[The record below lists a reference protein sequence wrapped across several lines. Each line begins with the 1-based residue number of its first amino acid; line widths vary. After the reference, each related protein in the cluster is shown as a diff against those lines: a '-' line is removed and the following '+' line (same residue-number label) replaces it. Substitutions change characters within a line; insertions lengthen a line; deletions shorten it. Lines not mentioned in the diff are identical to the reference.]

1 MNEKFKQLQKWLD
14 KQYALQTALILL
26 DWDNST
32 EAPKAAIDNTSKAI
46 SILASEAYTA
56 TINDEVRSLLEEL
69 KQASDLT
76 DFEAGV
82 VKELSKDYDE
92 LSSIP
97 QEEYTQYSQLLA
109 KSPSI
114 WTKAR
119 SENDFSQFAP
129 TLEQLI
135 KYTKQFAAY
144 MQADGRQDQAL
155 YDIQLNKYEEG
166 FNMEILDDFFAR
178 LRSEIVPLLQQIIK
192 KNDTINKDFNS
203 RSYPIESQR
212 AFNKMLAEHIGFDFQ
227 RGVIKESVHP
237 FTTNL
242 HNKDVRITTAY
253 HENNLESAMFST
265 IHEGG
270 HALYEMHIDDAYTCS
285 PVGGGASMG
294 MHESQSRLFENNLG
308 RSRQFWLPLWDR
320 LKETYPTQ
328 LEDIS
333 LEDFIR
339 GINKSQ
345 PGLIRTEA
353 DELTYCLHI
362 MMRYEIE
369 KMIFSEDIAV
379 DRLPQIWNDKYE
391 EYLGI
396 RPDSDRDGI
405 LQDIHWANGSFG
417 YFPSYA
423 IGSAVAA
430 QIYVHL
436 KKVMDLDALL
446 SEGNFDPINEYLR
459 QNVHRFGK
467 LKNTNQVL
475 MDLTGES
482 FNPEYYIHYLKEKYT
497 ALYNL

>member
-203 RSYPIESQR
+203 RSYPVSYTH
-212 AFNKMLAEHIGFDFQ
+212 LTL
-227 RGVIKESVHP
+227 P
-237 FTTNL
+237 
-242 HNKDVRITTAY
+242 
-253 HENNLESAMFST
+253 T
-265 IHEGG
+265 I
-270 HALYEMHIDDAYTCS
+270 A
-285 PVGGGASMG
+285 
-294 MHESQSRLFENNLG
+294 
-308 RSRQFWLPLWDR
+308 
-320 LKETYPTQ
+320 
-328 LEDIS
+328 
-333 LEDFIR
+333 
-339 GINKSQ
+339 
-345 PGLIRTEA
+345 
-353 DELTYCLHI
+353 
-362 MMRYEIE
+362 
-369 KMIFSEDIAV
+369 
-379 DRLPQIWNDKYE
+379 
-391 EYLGI
+391 
-396 RPDSDRDGI
+396 
-405 LQDIHWANGSFG
+405 
-417 YFPSYA
+417 
-423 IGSAVAA
+423 
-430 QIYVHL
+430 
-436 KKVMDLDALL
+436 
-446 SEGNFDPINEYLR
+446 
-459 QNVHRFGK
+459 
-467 LKNTNQVL
+467 
-475 MDLTGES
+475 
-482 FNPEYYIHYLKEKYT
+482 
-497 ALYNL
+497 